1 MKKPGHSASQTTS
14 RSLVLGFGLWG
25 ILSTVTVGGCAHTY
39 AGARSA
45 PAKRMP
51 ADADP
56 SFEVAT
62 VRPSSPDERGSAIH
76 AEGGRFRIKNQTL
89 TTMLLFAYGVHAKLI
104 VDAPA
109 RLSTDRY
116 DVDGVLDTEG
126 EPSLKQMQRIAQKL
140 LTDRFQLKF
149 HRELREMPVY
159 AITVAKGGPKLEKS
173 KGDPDALGDENDQSH
188 GGEITQSITNLSVSE
203 FALIIQFFT
212 DRPVVDQTGLTGK
225 WDFRWTWTADES
237 HAAPDADAAPGMF
250 TAIEEQLGLK
260 LDAVKAP
267 ADAFV
272 VDHVQRPSAN

>member
-1 MKKPGHSASQTTS
+1 MKTSSHFGQQTALKNF
-14 RSLVLGFGLWG
+14 LVRAGFLG
-25 ILSTVTVGGCAHTY
+25 ILSTVTAGGCAHTFSV
-39 AGARSA
+39 AQSA

-62 VRPSSPDERGSAIH
+62 VKPSSPDERGSAIH

-89 TTMLLFAYGVHAKLI
+89 TTMLLFAYGVHAKQI

-109 RLSTDRY
+109 WLSTDRY

-237 HAAPDADAAPGMF
+237 RAAPDADAAPGMF

-267 ADAFV
+267 ADVFV
-272 VDHVQRPSAN
+272 VDHIEKPSAN